1 MGYDCVEFCNFHN
14 HTAKEVKALLD
25 KYNLEC
31 ISVHHYPL
39 IIAEKGQCA
48 VDYFKTIG
56 AKYIASGKRDK
67 AKLAGTSEWNN
78 TVSLYTKV
86 TELLKENG
94 IQMMYHNHDFEFCKY
109 KGKFLLDWICET
121 IPGIQPEIDTC
132 WVHYAGYNPTE
143 YILKYSGKIKIVH
156 LKDFI
161 CKNLGSGPVYGKI
174 DKADA
179 SNRASREENG
189 FEYRPIGYGVRDIH
203 AIIDASGKAGAEV
216 LIVERDES
224 HERPPLEAA
233 KMSRLYLKSLGL

>member
-94 IQMMYHNHDFEFCKY
+94 IQMMYHNHDFKFCKY
-109 KGKFLLDWICET
+109 KVKFLLD
-121 IPGIQPEIDTC
+121 
-132 WVHYAGYNPTE
+132 
-143 YILKYSGKIKIVH
+143 
-156 LKDFI
+156 
-161 CKNLGSGPVYGKI
+161 
-174 DKADA
+174 
-179 SNRASREENG
+179 
-189 FEYRPIGYGVRDIH
+189 
-203 AIIDASGKAGAEV
+203 
-216 LIVERDES
+216 
-224 HERPPLEAA
+224 
-233 KMSRLYLKSLGL
+233 